1 MKAGIET
8 MITEAESGLGLKNQ
22 GGSTA
27 KARKP
32 VFAIDDDSETDDDNE
47 EQLNME
53 TFLNRKDLKGHWE
66 ATGVQNKQFII
77 VLSSSQLIIM
87 QPAADN
93 KWAKIKA
100 RR

>member
-1 MKAGIET
+1 MKAGFET
-8 MITEAESGLGLKNQ
+8 IITEAESGLGLKNTSAT
-22 GGSTA
+22 GNKG
-27 KARKP
+27 KKP
-32 VFAIDDDSETDDDNE
+32 VFSIDDDSESDDDNE

-53 TFLNRKDLKGHWE
+53 TFLKRKDLKGHWE

-93 KWAKIKA
+93 KWAKIRA

>member
-1 MKAGIET
+1 MNLVRIKGLSSKNPET
-8 MITEAESGLGLKNQ
+8 STCSNFINCDTSES
-22 GGSTA
+22 
-27 KARKP
+27 
-32 VFAIDDDSETDDDNE
+32 DDDGE
-47 EQLNME
+47 EQMNME
-53 TFLNRKDLKGHWE
+53 TFLKRKDLKGHWD
-66 ATGVQNKQFII
+66 ATGVQNKKFIL